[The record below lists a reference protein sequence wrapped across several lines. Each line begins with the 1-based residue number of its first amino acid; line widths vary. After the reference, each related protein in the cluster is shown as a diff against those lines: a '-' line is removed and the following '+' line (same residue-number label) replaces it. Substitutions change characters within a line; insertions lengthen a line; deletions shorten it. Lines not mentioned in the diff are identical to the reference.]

1 VSTVLTPSAGRLIDP
16 TLFDEVDGTLRLLGS
31 ACDDCATVAF
41 PAQGSCPRCTGQRVH
56 RHPLATEGTLWAF
69 TVQQFPPKPPYVGA
83 AVTFRPYGVGYVDVA
98 GEVLVESRLLVSDAG
113 DLRVGLPMRLVLEAL
128 PCTDDEH
135 LWTFAFEPLSTVEP
149 RDDEPRDVERGVTR

>member
-1 VSTVLTPSAGRLIDP
+1 
-16 TLFDEVDGTLRLLGS
+16 
-31 ACDDCATVAF
+31 
-41 PAQGSCPRCTGQRVH
+41 
-56 RHPLATEGTLWAF
+56 
-69 TVQQFPPKPPYVGA
+69 VQQFPPKPPYVGA